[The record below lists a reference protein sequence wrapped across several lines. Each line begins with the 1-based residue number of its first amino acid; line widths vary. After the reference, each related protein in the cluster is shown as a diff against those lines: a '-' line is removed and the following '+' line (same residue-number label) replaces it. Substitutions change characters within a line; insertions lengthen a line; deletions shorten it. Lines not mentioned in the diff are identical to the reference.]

1 MAKRKRRKL
10 FGAALAAHQ
19 KKAGKG
25 RGRKARRP
33 SKRRASARRR
43 PVRASRKH
51 AYIPQTKR
59 NKDGSR
65 PRVKRSRAHVSDYM
79 RNPKRRSAR
88 RRKNPGMFGMNQLG
102 STALQ
107 GLMGAGVILG
117 TILAVGYA
125 NRQLERFQMTQVG
138 WGNIAGKLAIAVA
151 GGMAATWL
159 VRKGKLSKEM
169 GYALSGAAFAP
180 LALGVVARYMPQIAA
195 QVSLAEEDEG
205 SMYAQ
210 LEAPMGPGSEAA
222 VHAELEAQLEDE
234 AESEASMF

>member
-1 MAKRKRRKL
+1 MARKRRKKL
-10 FGAALAAHQ
+10 YGAALKAHQ
-19 KKAGKG
+19 KKAGG
-25 RGRKARRP
+25 SRRRKARRP
-33 SKRRASARRR
+33 SKRRATSRRR
-43 PVRASRKH
+43 PRRASRKH
-51 AYIPQTKR
+51 AYIPQTKY

-65 PRVKRSRAHVSDYM
+65 PRVKRSRAKVHKYM
-79 RNPKRRSAR
+79 RNAR
-88 RRKNPGMFGMNQLG
+88 RRRRNPGMFGMNQLG

-125 NRQLERFQMTQVG
+125 NRQLERFSATQVG

-151 GGMAATWL
+151 GGVAATWL

-195 QVSLAEEDEG
+195 QVSLAEEDG
-205 SMYAQ
+205 GMYAQ

-234 AESEASMF
+234 AEAEASMF

>member
-10 FGAALAAHQ
+10 YGAALAAHQ
-19 KKAGKG
+19 KKAGRKNPK
-25 RGRKARRP
+25 RRTRRKARKNPLKKAHR
-33 SKRRASARRR
+33 
-43 PVRASRKH
+43 
-51 AYIPQTKR
+51 YWPQTKK
-59 NKDGSR
+59 NKDGSK
-65 PRVKRSRAHVSDYM
+65 PKIKRSRAHVSSYN
-79 RNPKRRSAR
+79 RNPKRRTTR
-88 RRKNPGMFGMNQLG
+88 RRRNPGMFGMNQMG

-125 NRQLERFQMTQVG
+125 NRQLERWQTTQVG

-151 GGMAATWL
+151 GGVAATWL
-159 VRKGKLSKEM
+159 VRKGKLSREM
-169 GYALSGAAFAP
+169 GYAVTGAAFAP
-180 LALGVVARYMPQIAA
+180 LLLGGVARFMPQLAA
-195 QVSLAEEDEG
+195 QVSLAEEDG

-222 VHAELEAQLEDE
+222 VQAELEAQLEDE

>member
-10 FGAALAAHQ
+10 YGAALAAHQ
-19 KKAGKG
+19 KKKGGGK
-25 RGRKARRP
+25 RRKARRP
-33 SKRRASARRR
+33 SKRRASSRRR

-65 PRVKRSRAHVSDYM
+65 PRIKRSRSHVHDYM
-79 RNPKRRSAR
+79 RNPRKRRHAR
-88 RRKNPGMFGMNQLG
+88 RNPGLFGMNQMG
-102 STALQ
+102 STAMQ

-125 NRQLERFQMTQVG
+125 NRQLERWQTTQVG

-151 GGMAATWL
+151 GGVAATWL
-159 VRKGKLSKEM
+159 VRKGKLSREM
-169 GYALSGAAFAP
+169 GYAVTGAAFAP
-180 LALGVVARYMPQIAA
+180 LLLGGVARFMPNLAA
-195 QVSLAEEDEG
+195 QVSLADEDG
-205 SMYAQ
+205 MAAQ
-210 LEAPMGPGSEAA
+210 LEAPMGPESEAA